1 MNSTKIIFLLF
12 LIASCS
18 QNFNTSQ
25 FNKQTP
31 KYKICLQDA
40 NHNIEKNI
48 NINQDRI
55 DMLQTDDTMI
65 DFYNI
70 DNDIDK
76 INLLKKRNKMIDE
89 CIKRR
94 SKNYI
99 RTY

>member
-1 MNSTKIIFLLF
+1 MKKKNSKKIIIFLLF

-55 DMLQTDDTMI
+55 DMLQTDDIMI
-65 DFYNI
+65 DLYNI
-70 DNDIDK
+70 GNDTDEIK
-76 INLLKKRNKMIDE
+76 LSQRRTEMIQD
-89 CIKRR
+89 CMKSR
-94 SKNYI
+94 
-99 RTY
+99 

>member
-12 LIASCS
+12 LIASCN

-31 KYKICLQDA
+31 KYKICLEDA

-65 DFYNI
+65 DLYNI
-70 DNDIDK
+70 GNDIDEIK
-76 INLLKKRNKMIDE
+76 LSQKRIKMIED
-89 CIKRR
+89 CMKL
-94 SKNYI
+94 K
-99 RTY
+99 

>member
-40 NHNIEKNI
+40 NHNIETSMNI
-48 NINQDRI
+48 KQDRI
-55 DMLQTDDTMI
+55 DMLQTNDSMI
-65 DFYNI
+65 DLYNI
-70 DNDIDK
+70 ENDMDEIK
-76 INLLKKRNKMIDE
+76 LSQKRAKMIDD
-89 CIKRR
+89 CMKT
-94 SKNYI
+94 K
-99 RTY
+99 

>member
-40 NHNIEKNI
+40 NHTIEKNI

-65 DFYNI
+65 DLYNI
-70 DNDIDK
+70 GNDIDEIK
-76 INLLKKRNKMIDE
+76 LSQKRVKMIED
-89 CIKRR
+89 CMKL
-94 SKNYI
+94 K
-99 RTY
+99 

>member
-1 MNSTKIIFLLF
+1 MKKKNSKKIIIFLLF

-55 DMLQTDDTMI
+55 DLLQTDDIMI
-65 DFYNI
+65 DLYNI
-70 DNDIDK
+70 GNDTDEIK
-76 INLLKKRNKMIDE
+76 LSQRRTEMIQD
-89 CIKRR
+89 CMKSR
-94 SKNYI
+94 
-99 RTY
+99 

>member
-1 MNSTKIIFLLF
+1 MKKIIFKNTLILFLF

-65 DFYNI
+65 DLYNI
-70 DNDIDK
+70 GNDIDNIK
-76 INLLKKRNKMIDE
+76 LSKKREKMIED
-89 CIKRR
+89 CMKSR
-94 SKNYI
+94 
-99 RTY
+99 